1 MLRRYWSIIAAIAGL
16 ILIGASQPDKK
27 TTDSEQSNTKISEVD
42 AQTRVDVGPPTSPP
56 KDEGCKAGK
65 EDRKSEL
72 CAQWKAADAANDAA
86 KWAWLQL
93 GLSALG
99 VLGLVITLWFN
110 FRALRIAEDAADET
124 KDALA
129 VAKQSADSAANLVR
143 LSDRNARLEL
153 RAYLDFDGVRI
164 DLQPDFDNP
173 KNPDEKGVLLKITIR
188 NYGRTPAANVESS
201 VTPKGRF
208 VEDPNSHAFAEE
220 DRKTLHTIAPSDC
233 FYLRFYWRFPSEI
246 WQKIEN
252 DELQIIISII
262 VTYTDIFEKSHVL
275 RGDFGGRGVKE
286 DFGVIEGTRVS
297 T

>member
-1 MLRRYWSIIAAIAGL
+1 MLRRYRSIIAAIAGL
-16 ILIGASQPDKK
+16 VLIGASQPDKK

-56 KDEGCKAGK
+56 KDEGCKADK

-143 LSDRNARLEL
+143 LSDRNAQLEL

-164 DLQPDFDNP
+164 DRQPNFDNP
-173 KNPDEKGVLLKITIR
+173 TNPDEKGVRLKITIR
-188 NYGRTPAANVESS
+188 NYGRTPAANVECS
-201 VTPKGRF
+201 VTPKSRF
-208 VEDPNSHAFAEE
+208 AKDPNSYAVGEE
-220 DRKTLHTIAPSDC
+220 DRRTPHAIAPSDC
-233 FYLRFYWRFPSEI
+233 FYLRFLWRFPSVLL
-246 WQKIEN
+246 QKIES
-252 DELQIIISII
+252 EEVQIIICII
-262 VTYTDIFEKSHVL
+262 VTYTDIFEKTHVL
-275 RGDFGGRGVKE
+275 RGDFQGRGIKD
-286 DFGVIEGTRVS
+286 DFSVIEGTRVS